1 MSGKTYTRDEISKA
15 LNAAA
20 DLLDPSDPDTR
31 TLIDFVVNAA
41 LSIIDGVEIDSIENV
56 IDENWDDAETRVII
70 REALDTVL

>member
-31 TLIDFVVNAA
+31 TLIDFMVNAA